1 MRSGMSRRKEY
12 EEVARGIARYLGERQ
27 RLDGSFPGPDHY
39 GTAFSLLLWSHFGE
53 LFAAE
58 AERARRRLAL
68 EPLQTHGEF
77 NAYAL
82 LGCREEMGPS
92 AVDGVLRGVRFGGRH
107 SANWMLLRAVCRAQE
122 GPWRSPM
129 RSGLE
134 ARASLLRHARRGFIA
149 DRQGVRSFGYHA
161 FCGALLAELWRHRGW
176 AWAGRAAV
184 EAASFLAGFVLR
196 NGDTLY
202 VGRGQQQIFGYGAL
216 LYLLEAAGQIGASD
230 EFEVPAERVFAYL
243 RSFRREE
250 GCFPLVLREGEP
262 AEPWEPDASRCGW
275 YTYNRYAD
283 YLPFLGAFLVKA
295 ARAELRPLGQVE
307 VAAGSTDFRRWKQDR
322 YEAVI
327 ARPGGSATNDMAF
340 PYVCVSGESLFPC
353 YGREGEEVGPEEMP
367 LPYGRFAGGEEVA
380 FRKALEYEVTE
391 SGLAGRSALVFHDRR
406 FEFGAEGFTCRDEIR
421 FRRACEFAEL
431 APANF
436 LFKRLRPL
444 PDGRFE
450 TWQNGARAGVSL
462 RPGGEVHSGAARSAS
477 GLLVALRHTRRNVSF
492 RQGDGITAQLEVRF
506 L

>member
-1 MRSGMSRRKEY
+1 MSRRKEY

-27 RLDGSFPGPDHY
+27 RPDGSFPGPDHY
-39 GTAFSLLLWSHFGE
+39 GTAFALLLWSHFGKS
-53 LFAAE
+53 FAAE
-58 AERARRRLAL
+58 AERARQRLAR
-68 EPLQTHGEF
+68 EPPQTHGEF
-77 NAYAL
+77 NAYAR
-82 LGCREEMGPS
+82 LGCREEVGPS
-92 AVDGVLRGVRFGGRH
+92 AADGLLRRVRFGGRH

-129 RSGLE
+129 RSSLE
-134 ARASLLRHARRGFIA
+134 ARASLLWHARRGFIA
-149 DRQGVRSFGYHA
+149 DRKGVRSFGYHA

-176 AWAGRAAV
+176 TWAGRAAV
-184 EAASFLAGFVLR
+184 EAAGFLARFVLR

-230 EFEVPAERVFAYL
+230 EFEAPAERVFSYL
-243 RSFRREE
+243 RGFRRED
-250 GCFPLVLREGEP
+250 GSFPLVLREGEP
-262 AEPWEPDASRCGW
+262 AEPWEPDASRFGW

-295 ARAELRPLGQVE
+295 AKVDVRPLGKVE
-307 VAAGSTDFRRWKQDR
+307 AAAGSTDFRRWKQDR

-327 ARPGGSATNDMAF
+327 ARPGGRATNDMAF

-367 LPYGRFAGGEEVA
+367 LPYGRFASGEGLA

-391 SGLAGRSALVFHDRR
+391 SGLAGRSALVFHNRS

-436 LFKRLRPL
+436 LFKTLRPL

-450 TWQNGARAGVSL
+450 TRHGGARAVLSL
-462 RPGGEVHSGAARSAS
+462 RPAGEVHAGAARSAS
-477 GLLVALRHTRRNVSF
+477 GPLVALRHTRRNVSF
-492 RQGDGITAQLEVRF
+492 RGGDRVTSELEVRF
-506 L
+506 R